1 MGSTYF
7 HFYACVH
14 SSLEA
19 FREQART
26 ALEELQ
32 QRLQMDEVLPDPY
45 LTYQRSLVHGPFMSA
60 QSLP

>member
-1 MGSTYF
+1 MGSMYF

-14 SSLEA
+14 SSQEA

-32 QRLQMDEVLPDPY
+32 QRLQMDEVLPD
-45 LTYQRSLVHGPFMSA
+45 
-60 QSLP
+60 